1 MFELE
6 DIRIENTRTI
16 NYGAK
21 NHLNGLQEKG
31 IPRNAVL
38 RELKMRLG
46 KDFTYDSG
54 RILGSMCTSP
64 HPFARQIYARF
75 FEKNLGDP
83 GLYPASAEIEREAV
97 QMLGSLLSHP
107 KAVGHIVSGGTEANI
122 LGMWTARN
130 LRNNRCNE
138 VVAPESVH
146 LSFEKAADLL
156 NLKLVKVKLDDDFRM
171 DLEDASRKISDKTCA
186 LVGVAGTTALGV
198 VDPIAELSELALSH
212 NVTLHVDAAFGGFVL
227 PFLRE
232 LNFDVPDFDFRHPGV
247 SSVTIDA
254 HKMGLA
260 PIPAG
265 GILFRDADMMRAVS
279 KRVSYLAGGETEQ
292 STIVGTRPGASCLA
306 VWALLRHMGREGY
319 RRTVKRCMQMTFRLA
334 SGLERIDGLRLVTRP
349 TLNIVGIKSKG
360 LSTEL
365 LAQTLRRRGWAV
377 ALFPDHIR
385 IVVMPHV
392 TASHIDV
399 FLEDLNDAV
408 KKLRSGKGT

>member
-1 MFELE
+1 M
-6 DIRIENTRTI
+6 
-16 NYGAK
+16 
-21 NHLNGLQEKG
+21 NGLQERG
-31 IPRNAVL
+31 IPRKTVL

-64 HPFARQIYARF
+64 HAFARQVYAQF

-83 GLYPASAEIEREAV
+83 GLFPASAEIEREAV

-122 LGMWTARN
+122 LAMWMARN
-130 LRNNRCNE
+130 LHNNRCNE
-138 VVAPESVH
+138 IVAPESVH

-156 NLKLVKVKLDDDFRM
+156 NLKLVKVKLDDNFRM

-186 LVGVAGTTALGV
+186 LVGVAGTTGLGV
-198 VDPIAELSELALSH
+198 VDPIAELSELSLTH

-232 LNFDVPDFDFRHPGV
+232 LGYDVPDFDFTLSGV
-247 SSVTIDA
+247 SSMTTDA

-265 GILFRDADMMRAVS
+265 GILFRDESMMKAVS

-292 STIVGTRPGASCLA
+292 TTLVGTRLGASCLA
-306 VWALLRHMGREGY
+306 VWALLKHMGRQGY
-319 RRTVKRCMQMTFRLA
+319 RNIIKRCMQMTLKLA
-334 SGLERIDGLRLVTRP
+334 SGIEQIDGLRLVTRP
-349 TLNIVGIKSKG
+349 TLNIVGIRSEG
-360 LSTEL
+360 SSTEL
-365 LAQTLRRRGWAV
+365 LAQTLRRRGWAI
-377 ALFPDHIR
+377 ALFPGHIR

-392 TASHIDV
+392 TAAHIDV

-408 KKLRSGKGT
+408 KKLKSRKDT

>member
-1 MFELE
+1 M
-6 DIRIENTRTI
+6 
-16 NYGAK
+16 
-21 NHLNGLQEKG
+21 NGLQEKG
-31 IPRNAVL
+31 ISRNAIL
-38 RELKMRLG
+38 RELKTRLG
-46 KDFTYDSG
+46 RDFTYDSG

-64 HPFARQIYARF
+64 HALAKQAYTKF

-83 GLYPASAEIEREAV
+83 GLFPASAEIEREAV

-122 LGMWTARN
+122 LAMWMARN
-130 LRNNRCNE
+130 LHNNRCNE
-138 VVAPESVH
+138 IVAPESVH

-156 NLKLVKVKLDDDFRM
+156 NLKLVKVKLDDNFRM
-171 DLEDASRKISDKTCA
+171 DSVDASRKISDKTCA
-186 LVGVAGTTALGV
+186 LVGVAGTTGLGV

-232 LNFDVPDFDFRHPGV
+232 LGYHLPDFDFRLPGV
-247 SSVTIDA
+247 SSMTTDA

-265 GILFRDADMMRAVS
+265 GILFREASMMKAVG

-292 STIVGTRPGASCLA
+292 TTLVGTRPGASCLA
-306 VWALLRHMGREGY
+306 VWALLRYMGREGY
-319 RRTVKRCMQMTFRLA
+319 RSMVRRCMQNTLQLA
-334 SGLERIDGLRLVTRP
+334 KGIEQIDGLRLVTRP
-349 TLNIVGIKSKG
+349 TLNIVGIKSEG
-360 LSTEL
+360 PSTEL

-377 ALFPDHIR
+377 ALFPSHIR

-392 TASHIDV
+392 TAAHIDV
-399 FLEDLNDAV
+399 FLEDLNDAM
-408 KKLRSGKGT
+408 KKLKRRKDT

>member
-1 MFELE
+1 M
-6 DIRIENTRTI
+6 
-16 NYGAK
+16 
-21 NHLNGLQEKG
+21 NGLQEKG

-38 RELKMRLG
+38 RELKTRLG

-64 HPFARQIYARF
+64 HAFARQVYAQF

-83 GLYPASAEIEREAV
+83 GLFPASGEIEREAV
-97 QMLGSLLSHP
+97 QMLGSLLSHS

-122 LGMWTARN
+122 LAMWMARN
-130 LRNNRCNE
+130 LHNSRCNE
-138 VVAPESVH
+138 IVAPESVH

-156 NLKLVKVKLDDDFRM
+156 NLRLVKVKLDDNFRM
-171 DLEDASRKISDKTCA
+171 DLVDASRKISDKTCA
-186 LVGVAGTTALGV
+186 LVGVAGTTGLGV
-198 VDPIAELSELALSH
+198 VDPIAELSELSLSH

-232 LNFDVPDFDFRHPGV
+232 LDFEVPDFDFRQLGV
-247 SSVTIDA
+247 SSITTDA

-265 GILFRDADMMRAVS
+265 GILFRDESMMKAVS
-279 KRVSYLAGGETEQ
+279 ERVSYLAGGETEQ
-292 STIVGTRPGASCLA
+292 TTLVGTRPGASCLA
-306 VWALLRHMGREGY
+306 VWALLKHMGREGY
-319 RRTVKRCMQMTFRLA
+319 RSIVRRCMQMTLKLA
-334 SGLERIDGLRLVTRP
+334 RGIEQIDGLELVTRP
-349 TLNIVGIKSKG
+349 TLNIVGMKSEG
-360 LSTEL
+360 PSTEL
-365 LAQTLRRRGWAV
+365 LAQTLRRRGWAI
-377 ALFPDHIR
+377 ALFPNHIR

-408 KKLRSGKGT
+408 KKLKSRKDT